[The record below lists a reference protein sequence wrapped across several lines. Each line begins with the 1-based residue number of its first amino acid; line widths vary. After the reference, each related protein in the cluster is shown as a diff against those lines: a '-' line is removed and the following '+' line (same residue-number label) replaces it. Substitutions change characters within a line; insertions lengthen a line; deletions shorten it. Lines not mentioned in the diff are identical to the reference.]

1 MAKVWDDNSSG
12 RRQGMRIL
20 FICSQ
25 NKLRSPTAEVLF
37 SIYKGLE
44 VTSAG
49 TAPGAATPVS
59 ADLVE
64 WADTI
69 FVMENHHREK
79 LRRHYGKL
87 LATKRLVVLRIGD
100 EYAFMQ
106 PELVE
111 LLKAK
116 VTPHLPSPD

>member
-1 MAKVWDDNSSG
+1 
-12 RRQGMRIL
+12 MRIL

-49 TAPGAATPVS
+49 TAADAVTPVS
-59 ADLVE
+59 TDLVE
-64 WADTI
+64 WAETI

-79 LRRHYGKL
+79 LRRHYGFL
-87 LATKRLVVLRIGD
+87 LGTKRLIVLRIPD
-100 EYAFMQ
+100 EYTFMQ
-106 PELVE
+106 PELVS
-111 LLKAK
+111 LLKSK
-116 VTPHLPSPD
+116 VLPHLPKID

>member
-1 MAKVWDDNSSG
+1 
-12 RRQGMRIL
+12 MRIL

-44 VTSAG
+44 VSSAG
-49 TAPGAATPVS
+49 TDRGAETPVS

-64 WADTI
+64 WAETI

-79 LRRHYGKL
+79 LRRQYGKL
-87 LATKRLVVLRIGD
+87 LGAKRLVVLRIPD
-100 EYAFMQ
+100 EYTFMQ
-106 PELVE
+106 PELVD
-111 LLKAK
+111 LLKSRM
-116 VTPHLPSPD
+116 LPYLPKIE